1 MNMTRKQQIEQA
13 LPLVRFVVKRYL
25 NKARMQGIEFDD
37 LFNTGCIGLIKAIDR
52 FDPNLGFKF
61 TTYAVALIRGE
72 IHRYLRDFR
81 RVSIPRR
88 DLETAIKIE
97 QLNLENENEEVIS
110 DRLGCS
116 LKHARRG
123 IVANNIK
130 VHSID
135 MPLVQDSKVIHLS
148 EMLPVEEDFSKIDVA
163 AFLHSLSE
171 RERKT
176 VRYRMEGLKQAEIGK
191 RLGIQQVQVCRDLQR
206 IGRKL
211 EAFLSTDDARA
222 CV

>member
-25 NKARMQGIEFDD
+25 NKAKMQGIEFDD

-52 FDPNLGFKF
+52 FDPDLGYKF

-110 DRLGCS
+110 ARLGCS

-135 MPLVQDSKVIHLS
+135 MPILEDSKVVHLADTI
-148 EMLPVEEDFSKIDVA
+148 PKDEDFSRADVSI
-163 AFLHSLSE
+163 FLQSLSE
-171 RERKT
+171 RERKAIQ
-176 VRYRMEGLKQAEIGK
+176 YRMDGFGQAEIGE
-191 RLGIQQVQVCRDLQR
+191 RLGISQTQVWRDLRR

-211 EAFLSTDDARA
+211 EAFLSTDDARV